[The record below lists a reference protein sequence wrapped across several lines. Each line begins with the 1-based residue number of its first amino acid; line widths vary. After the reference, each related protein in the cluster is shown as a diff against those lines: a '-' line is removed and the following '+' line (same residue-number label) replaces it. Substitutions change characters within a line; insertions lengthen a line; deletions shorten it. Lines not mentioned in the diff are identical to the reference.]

1 MKAILVAAWRWTRM
15 LPITKT
21 IPKEMLPIWD
31 KPVIQYIVEDIVNA
45 NIQDILMVTSQQ
57 KKALEDYFDKNYELE
72 NLLKKWWKT
81 DFLDLINKPKNL
93 ANYTFIKQTQMLGT
107 GHAVKMAQPRITDDY
122 FIVIFSDCIYPPKMF
137 NQLIEQFNKNPQ
149 PILACHQV
157 PMEDV
162 YKYGIVSIDNQNK
175 VQDLVEKPSLEE
187 APGNLIRNGVAI
199 LPKEI
204 FQKIDQVKIDSRTW
218 ETNLPDAIKLLK
230 EDTDILAMEFKPYR
244 DIWNIQARM
253 DANNELYTK
262 WKLFS

>member
-1 MKAILVAAWRWTRM
+1 M
-15 LPITKT
+15 LPITKS

-45 NIQDILMVTSQQ
+45 NIKDILMITSQQ

-72 NLLKKWWKT
+72 DLLKKWNKT
-81 DFLDLINKPKNL
+81 EFLDLINRPKNL

-107 GHAVKMAQPRITDDY
+107 GHAVKIAQPRITDDY
-122 FIVIFSDCIYPPKMF
+122 FIVIFSDCIYPPQMF
-137 NQLIEQFNKNPQ
+137 NQMIEQFNKNPQ

-157 PMEDV
+157 PKEEV
-162 YKYGIVSIDNQNK
+162 YKYGIVSTNDQNQ
-175 VQDLVEKPSLEE
+175 VQDFVEKPTVEE
-187 APGNLIRNGVAI
+187 APWNLIRNWVAI

-204 FQKIDQVKIDSRTW
+204 FQKIDQVKTDSRTW

-230 EDTDILAMEFKPYR
+230 NDIDILAMEFQPYR